1 MALTPE
7 QFFRDLDRAMRGLDY
22 RIEGQTVV
30 AGTPDRGFSIS
41 LQPLPPRRLGGLLT
55 LDRTEVT
62 ISFKGYDEQEKA
74 AFLDQFDLAYRRGGG

>member
-22 RIEGQTVV
+22 RIEGRTVV
-30 AGTPDRGFSIS
+30 AGTPDHGFSIS
-41 LQPLPPRRLGGLLT
+41 LRPLPPRRLGGLLS

-62 ISFKGYDEQEKA
+62 ISFQGYDEQEQA